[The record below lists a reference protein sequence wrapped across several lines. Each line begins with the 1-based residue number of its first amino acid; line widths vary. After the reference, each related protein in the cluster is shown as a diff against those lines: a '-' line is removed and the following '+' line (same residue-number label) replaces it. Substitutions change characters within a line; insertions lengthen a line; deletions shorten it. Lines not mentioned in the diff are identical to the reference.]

1 MAVGGREGGNYSDY
15 APGKGFHMFRKEEE
29 EEAGQ
34 GEKSVHLSSDH
45 FNDNKET
52 KEAASLCL
60 GT

>member
-1 MAVGGREGGNYSDY
+1 MAVGGREGENYSDY
-15 APGKGFHMFRKEEE
+15 ALGKGFHIFRKEEGE

-34 GEKSVHLSSDH
+34 GEKSVHHSSGH

-52 KEAASLCL
+52 KEAASL